1 LALRLIDE
9 TERMARESAEGQS
22 MELGWRHYNATEIG
36 DAEYLEMVLKK
47 TCWLATIF
55 PIRAGALIGSH
66 GGADLEAFMRFG
78 FFLGAAFQIQDDLLN
93 LVADE
98 RYGKERDGDLW
109 EGKRTLMLIQAL
121 REATPDENQ
130 RLCDVLRGSRAER
143 TLDQVEWMRSLIEKY
158 ECDSYARR
166 IAQELAGAALHE
178 FGLLSTGLPD
188 SRDKSFLEQMAT
200 WVIERT

>member
-1 LALRLIDE
+1 MGEVRNQVP
-9 TERMARESAEGQS
+9 GQD
-22 MELGWRHYNATEIG
+22 GR
-36 DAEYLEMVLKK
+36 
-47 TCWLATIF
+47 
-55 PIRAGALIGSH
+55 
-66 GGADLEAFMRFG
+66 
-78 FFLGAAFQIQDDLLN
+78 GAADDA
-93 LVADE
+93 LVKQCC
-98 RYGKERDGDLW
+98 RKSNR
-109 EGKRTLMLIQAL
+109 Q
-121 REATPDENQ
+121 NQ